1 MLFCGLVKKVFSH
14 TSYLLLLALFLTFEA
29 SATRQTV
36 SFFNLTTRD
45 GLVSNITNSIVQ
57 DKYGFIWIGTQE
69 GLHRYDGFK
78 MTVFQ
83 HDHTENSVS
92 SSNISALLYDDDH
105 IWIGTWDGLNVID
118 IHTFQIRRIYT
129 GEARVI
135 RALHKDQT
143 GNIWI
148 GTSAGILIHNK
159 EKGEFRHYHTGNSNL
174 SHNTIR
180 SFYQSFSGEMWIGTY
195 DGLNLFRNG
204 QFTSWDLKGSY
215 KPLLENNL
223 ILAIAPYARGIDS
236 LLWVGTETGLSLFDT
251 KSGNYTLYNS
261 SNTGLS
267 NEVIKC
273 IYHEN
278 DSMLWLGTDF
288 GLNIFN
294 PESLEVETF
303 YHDPLID
310 HTIASNVVWE
320 IFEDRENRLW
330 LITSNGVS
338 VTDKSRPFFSFHEQ
352 YFSMQ
357 QPRIGNQVKDII
369 ITETGDIWMATIH
382 GVVREN
388 PADGSRKIFTT
399 TSPPHERILLNNVYA
414 LKEDDHGRIW
424 IGTAGGIN
432 IWEPETENMISVTAN
447 RENGLLSNYISG
459 FASDCDGNLWVTAW
473 EGGLFRIDWDGV
485 NPETMVFRLVDP
497 NGDGRLVA
505 GPGHIFY
512 GSNSALWLIDNETLQ
527 KSSVEKVN
535 KVLVNKQ
542 ISSMISAADGSVW
555 IGTLQ
560 ELIRYFPSADS
571 LVTLPIHT
579 GRPRKIINLQEDER
593 GNIWATTPDAIIRI
607 KLPDKEQVLIPIDPN
622 SPMKGFY
629 PYCSTISKNG
639 HIFFGGDN
647 GYIKIDPDR
656 VYLEDVAPGVFI
668 SGLLVNNQEISP
680 SDTVNFLH
688 KDIAFTDRLRLRHNQ
703 NSVTFEFTTL
713 DFLFPEYVQFHYR
726 MIPGNPEWVLTSGE
740 KNFAVFANLKPGDYV
755 FEVKGSD
762 RFGRW
767 SEPKTLSITIVPS
780 LWLSRTFII
789 LYIVLFISG
798 TWYAYRVYRNRR
810 RLRNELQ
817 LIKLEKQHS
826 EELYQAKI
834 RFFTNISHEFRTPL
848 SLIIPPLQEMLKGNT
863 GRANQEK
870 LLKLANR
877 NAQRLYKLVNQL
889 LDFRK
894 IEAEKLELAASPIEL
909 VSFCREIFNSFDDLA
924 VRNEIDYYFSS
935 KIHEITIE
943 ADREKI
949 ETIIFNLLSN
959 AFKYTPVNGRIG
971 LEISI
976 LQNGESPAQLEIA
989 VTDNGIGISPDEQ
1002 QHIFE
1007 QFYQTAESK
1016 SLKKG
1021 SGIGLTLAREYARL
1035 HGGNINVASEPGA
1048 GSTFVFSLPIKEPA
1062 INEGALPARNT
1073 RKIKRNEIKA
1083 SEPDLPVTAK
1093 KVLVV
1098 DDNEDILEL
1107 IEMNLKDHYHV
1118 TLAKNG
1124 QEALQVLEKQLP
1136 HLVISDV
1143 MMPVMDGMELC
1154 EKIKENKATTHIPVI
1169 LLTAR
1174 SLDMHK
1180 TEGISKGADLYI
1192 TKPFDMDYLKSA
1204 IKGVFRREEQMTDY
1218 IKTQLLLNPG
1228 DQPNS
1233 NKNQDEL
1240 FLKKVIDLIENNIAN
1255 PELSVELLGSAMGM
1269 SATHL
1274 YRKLKESTGYST
1286 KEIIMNYRMQKA
1298 AQMIANNEGNI
1309 SEIMYAVGFSSLSGF
1324 SRSFKT
1330 KFGVAPT
1337 VYAEDQAS

>member
-1 MLFCGLVKKVFSH
+1 MLCFSH
-14 TSYLLLLALFLTFEA
+14 IKKMFSVAGKILFLALLIPFQAWTA
-29 SATRQTV
+29 PTTI
-36 SFFNLTTRD
+36 SFSNLTTRD
-45 GLVSNITNSIVQ
+45 GLISNITNSIVQ

-83 HDHTENSVS
+83 QDHTENSIS
-92 SSNISALLYDDDH
+92 SSNISTLLYDDDY
-105 IWIGTWDGLNVID
+105 IWAGTWDGLNVIN
-118 IHTFQIRRIYT
+118 IHTFQIRRINT

-135 RALHKDQT
+135 RALEKDQS

-148 GTSAGILIHNK
+148 GTSDGILVHDLKN
-159 EKGEFRHYHTGNSNL
+159 GGFRHYHTGNSNL

-180 SFYQSFSGEMWIGTY
+180 SFYQADNGDMWIGTY
-195 DGLNLFRNG
+195 DGLNRFSNG
-204 QFTSWDLKGSY
+204 QFTSWNLKGSY

-223 ILAIAPYARGIDS
+223 ILSILPYAKGNDR
-236 LLWVGTETGLSLFDT
+236 LLWVGTETGLALFDT
-251 KSGNYTLYNS
+251 ETGNFSLYNT
-261 SNTGLS
+261 SNTGMS

-273 IYHEN
+273 IYQAK

-294 PESLEVETF
+294 PENLEVETF

-320 IFEDRENRLW
+320 IFEDRKNRLW
-330 LITSNGVS
+330 IITSNGVS
-338 VTDKSRPFFSFHEQ
+338 VTDKSQPFYSFHEQ

-357 QPRIGNQVKDII
+357 QPRIGNQVKDILV
-369 ITETGDIWMATIH
+369 TRSGDIWLATIH
-382 GVVREN
+382 GVVRESRE
-388 PADGSRKIFTT
+388 DGSRKVFST

-414 LKEDDHGRIW
+414 LKEDDRGRIW

-432 IWEPETENMISVTAN
+432 IWDPETESMISVTAN

-459 FASDCDGNLWVTAW
+459 FATDARGNLWVTAW
-473 EGGLFRIDWDGV
+473 EGGLFRIIWDV
-485 NPETMVFRLVDP
+485 DKPESMVFRLVDP

-512 GSNSALWLIDNETLQ
+512 GSNSALCLIDNETLQ
-527 KSSVEKVN
+527 KTPVERVN
-535 KVLVNKQ
+535 KALVNKQ
-542 ISSMISAADGSVW
+542 ISSIISASDGSIW
-555 IGTLQ
+555 IGSFQ
-560 ELIRYFPSADS
+560 EMIRYYPKADS
-571 LVTLPIHT
+571 IVTIPIHT
-579 GRPRKIINLQEDER
+579 GKPRKIINLEEDAN
-593 GNIWATTPDAIIRI
+593 GHIWATTPDAIIRI
-607 KLPDKEQVLIPIDPN
+607 KQPEKEQILIPVDPN
-622 SPMKGFY
+622 SPLKGFF
-629 PYCSTISKNG
+629 PYCSAISKDG
-639 HIFFGGDN
+639 FIYFGGDN
-647 GYIKIDPDR
+647 GYIKIDPNKI
-656 VYLEDVAPGVFI
+656 YLEDQEPEVFI

-680 SDTVNFLH
+680 TDTINFLH

-703 NSVTFEFTTL
+703 NSVTFEFSTL
-713 DFLFPEYVQFHYR
+713 DYLFPGYVQFQYR
-726 MIPGNPEWVLTSGE
+726 KIPGSPEWMLTSGD
-740 KNFAVFANLKPGDYV
+740 KNFAVFANLKPGDYT

-767 SEPKTLSITIVPS
+767 SQPKTLAVTIVPS
-780 LWLSRTFII
+780 LWLSRTFIL
-789 LYIVLFISG
+789 LYLVIFVSA

-817 LIKLEKQHS
+817 LIRLEKQHS
-826 EELYQAKI
+826 EALYQAKI

-848 SLIIPPLQEMLKGNT
+848 TLIIPPLQELLKGNT
-863 GRANQEK
+863 GRNNQEK
-870 LLKLANR
+870 LLRLANR

-894 IEAEKLELAASPIEL
+894 IEAEKLELATSPIEL
-909 VSFCREIFNSFDDLA
+909 ISFCREIFNSFDDLA
-924 VRNEIDYYFSS
+924 VRNETDYYFSS
-935 KIHEITIE
+935 SLHELYLE
-943 ADREKI
+943 ADREKL
-949 ETIIFNLLSN
+949 ETIVFNLLSN

-971 LEISI
+971 LEINTQKEDNKPI
-976 LQNGESPAQLEIA
+976 QVEIA
-989 VTDNGIGISPDEQ
+989 VIDNGMGISSDEQ

-1007 QFYQTAESK
+1007 QFYQTAESR

-1035 HGGNINVASEPGA
+1035 HGGDITVASEPGK
-1048 GSTFVFSLPIKEPA
+1048 GSRFTLSIPVNDSKMS
-1062 INEGALPARNT
+1062 EGELSGSIARKNS
-1073 RKIKRNEIKA
+1073 RPEISA

-1093 KVLVV
+1093 KILVV

-1107 IEMNLKDHYHV
+1107 IEMNLKDQYHL
-1118 TLAKNG
+1118 TLARNG
-1124 QEALQVLEKQLP
+1124 KEALRVLEKQLP
-1136 HLVISDV
+1136 HLVVSDV

-1154 EKIKENKATTHIPVI
+1154 GKIKENKSTMHIPVI

-1192 TKPFDMDYLKSA
+1192 TKPFDIDYLKSA
-1204 IKGVFRREEQMTDY
+1204 IKGIFRREEQMTDY
-1218 IKTQLLLNPG
+1218 IKTSLLLNPG
-1228 DQPNS
+1228 DEPS
-1233 NKNQDEL
+1233 HDKNQDEL
-1240 FLKKVIDLIENNIAN
+1240 FLKKVMDLIENNISN
-1255 PELSVELLGSAMGM
+1255 PDLSVEQLGSALGM

-1298 AQMIANNEGNI
+1298 AQMITNNEGNI

-1324 SRSFKT
+1324 SRSFKA

-1337 VYAEDQAS
+1337 VYAMQKSS